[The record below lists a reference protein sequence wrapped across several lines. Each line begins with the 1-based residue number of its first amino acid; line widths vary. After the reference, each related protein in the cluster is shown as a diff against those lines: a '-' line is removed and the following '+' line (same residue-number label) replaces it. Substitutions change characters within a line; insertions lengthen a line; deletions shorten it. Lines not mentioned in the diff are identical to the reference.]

1 MAFGGVTH
9 VALRVTSLPEAERF
23 YQELFGLDVAFRE
36 IEQTDGWRTLPEGMG
51 WDDARSAGLEPG
63 MCVLFAGGFR
73 LALEQTSDIAANGSL
88 DHVGLLVADSDLR
101 TLGDRAKRL
110 GCELPVE
117 GETLSII
124 RDRYGVTWEITTV
137 VQDDPR
143 LESNGARRG
152 RWVLQ

>member
-1 MAFGGVTH
+1 RRGHRDRRSGLGAVAPRRSEARCGLRGASYRDGVAFGGVTH

-101 TLGDRAKRL
+101 
-110 GCELPVE
+110 
-117 GETLSII
+117 
-124 RDRYGVTWEITTV
+124 
-137 VQDDPR
+137 
-143 LESNGARRG
+143 
-152 RWVLQ
+152 